1 MFRRVEGWSLLS
13 ATDSP
18 QQKLLLKEL
27 LRIDCLTLSDVCLS
41 FLFVNQR
48 RLVSDVKKGSFSKNR
63 QYIIEKWR
71 VPSVYTMF
79 LNIQNRVLRLKLITN
94 LLQMPLTQ
102 STELCLHTKWP
113 SNGNRNAMLGFN
125 ERTNLTLKWQPIIAI
140 IASYWLHNKP
150 VQITTHP
157 RFSVLT

>member
-27 LRIDCLTLSDVCLS
+27 LRIDCLTLSDMCLS

-71 VPSVYTMF
+71 IPLGDECLYNVFEYSKQSAQTK
-79 LNIQNRVLRLKLITN
+79 INRKFIAN
-94 LLQMPLTQ
+94 AID
-102 STELCLHTKWP
+102 TKY
-113 SNGNRNAMLGFN
+113 RIVFTHQVAI
-125 ERTNLTLKWQPIIAI
+125 KWQPQCNA
-140 IASYWLHNKP
+140 WF
-150 VQITTHP
+150 Q
-157 RFSVLT
+157 

>member
-63 QYIIEKWR
+63 QYIIGKWR
-71 VPSVYTMF
+71 VPLGDECLCNVFEYSKHSAQTK
-79 LNIQNRVLRLKLITN
+79 INRKFIAKAID
-94 LLQMPLTQ
+94 
-102 STELCLHTKWP
+102 TE
-113 SNGNRNAMLGFN
+113 
-125 ERTNLTLKWQPIIAI
+125 
-140 IASYWLHNKP
+140 
-150 VQITTHP
+150 
-157 RFSVLT
+157 